1 MQTTDNQ
8 RFPSTTPPPQSR
20 YHSMKIKRFVASDM
34 RSAMNL
40 VRKEHGPDAVILS
53 NRRIEEGVE
62 IVAAAN
68 YDEGAVQ
75 RALEAARKD
84 VAPPPVPRPRSAA
97 DAVIAAVTRR
107 KSPASTPEPVAATTS
122 AVAAL
127 ARAAVGATG
136 RTLDSATENVPPRG
150 SSGFA
155 ATLARAGRHSAVN
168 EPSLP
173 EQIFAPFK
181 GEQAAAP
188 AARPAFAAAARAEAA
203 PAPAPAPIN
212 RARFV
217 IDPPMDDEPHFQ
229 MYAPAVSVA
238 MPPLPVTVQT
248 TAPAPV
254 VALYEPAPAP
264 AAPIAA
270 APIMTAPRFE
280 APVAPPAPRYETPV
294 AAPAPA
300 AAPLYAAPAA
310 PTYDAAPA
318 VFSAPVYAAPAAVA
332 AVPAPVI
339 APAAAP
345 AVFVA
350 PIAPIAPVAPVAAAA
365 PVVASPVAAE
375 APAPAPAAETIAVAQ
390 PAAPHNL
397 VVVPRDDEE
406 LRELRKEVVGMRQVI
421 EREMHRFTDERLRG
435 SPVRAA
441 AMELMDEYGFDA
453 GITRDVAMQIP
464 LDTEAHRG
472 RGLML
477 GLLSRKL
484 PIAPVDPLEAGGVI
498 ALVGPTGAGKTTTIA
513 KLASRFAEAHAA
525 RDVALVTTDT
535 GRIGAREQL
544 YGFGRQLG
552 IAVHEANSGSEL
564 VQLLERLKDYK
575 LVLIDTAGLG
585 PRDRA
590 LVAQLQ
596 WLRASEQIRT
606 LLVLPANT
614 SFGDMDEVVRRFSA
628 ANPQGVVL
636 SKLDE
641 TGRFGTALSV
651 AVDHRLP
658 ITWVTDG
665 QDVPEDLHR
674 ASAAN
679 LVLRLED
686 LRRAADMPC
695 NPELNNAVA

>member
-1 MQTTDNQ
+1 VQTTDNQ

-53 NRRIEEGVE
+53 NRRIAEGVE

-84 VAPPPVPRPRSAA
+84 VAPPPAPRPRSAA

-107 KSPASTPEPVAATTS
+107 KTPVATPEPVAATTS

-136 RTLDSATENVPPRG
+136 RTLDTANESVPQRG
-150 SSGFA
+150 SDGFA
-155 ATLARAGRHSAVN
+155 ATLARASVSPAVN

-173 EQIFAPFK
+173 EQIFAPFNV
-181 GEQAAAP
+181 EQAAAASP
-188 AARPAFAAAARAEAA
+188 AAPMEAVA
-203 PAPAPAPIN
+203 TPAPIN

-217 IDPPMDDEPHFQ
+217 IDPPLDDADEPALPAAAVL
-229 MYAPAVSVA
+229 APAAIVA
-238 MPPLPVTVQT
+238 AAVPPALPLPVT
-248 TAPAPV
+248 TAAAANEPAPV
-254 VALYEPAPAP
+254 VA
-264 AAPIAA
+264 
-270 APIMTAPRFE
+270 
-280 APVAPPAPRYETPV
+280 
-294 AAPAPA
+294 
-300 AAPLYAAPAA
+300 
-310 PTYDAAPA
+310 
-318 VFSAPVYAAPAAVA
+318 SAPELSL
-332 AVPAPVI
+332 I
-339 APAAAP
+339 
-345 AVFVA
+345 
-350 PIAPIAPVAPVAAAA
+350 
-365 PVVASPVAAE
+365 
-375 APAPAPAAETIAVAQ
+375 
-390 PAAPHNL
+390 
-397 VVVPRDDEE
+397 PRDDEE
-406 LRELRKEVVGMRQVI
+406 IRQLRHEVAGMRHVI

-441 AMELMDEYGFDA
+441 ALDLMDEYGFDA
-453 GITRDVAMQIP
+453 GISRDVAMQIP

-552 IAVHEANSGSEL
+552 IAVHEASSGSDL
-564 VQLLERLKDYK
+564 NQLLERLKDYK

-590 LVAQLQ
+590 LAAQLQ
-596 WLRASEQIRT
+596 WLRAAEQIRT

-658 ITWVTDG
+658 ITWITDG

-695 NPELNNAVA
+695 NPELNHAVA

>member
-84 VAPPPVPRPRSAA
+84 VAPAPAPRPRNAA

-107 KSPASTPEPVAATTS
+107 RPAAAALEPVAATTS

-136 RTLDSATENVPPRG
+136 RTLDSANEIVPPPG

-155 ATLARAGRHSAVN
+155 ATLARAAAPALHAA
-168 EPSLP
+168 SLP
-173 EQIFAPFK
+173 ETMFAPFNV
-181 GEQAAAP
+181 EQAAAASPAQADVALAVAPPIP
-188 AARPAFAAAARAEAA
+188 AAT
-203 PAPAPAPIN
+203 PAPIN
-212 RARFV
+212 RARFI
-217 IDPPMDDEPHFQ
+217 IDPPQDDQPHFQ
-229 MYAPAVSVA
+229 MHVPTAQVA
-238 MPPLPVTVQT
+238 MPPLPVSVSVPVADATVQSVDIPT
-248 TAPAPV
+248 LV
-254 VALYEPAPAP
+254 D
-264 AAPIAA
+264 AA
-270 APIMTAPRFE
+270 AAQMGVAE
-280 APVAPPAPRYETPV
+280 PVQPQPQ
-294 AAPAPA
+294 PA
-300 AAPLYAAPAA
+300 AA
-310 PTYDAAPA
+310 
-318 VFSAPVYAAPAAVA
+318 
-332 AVPAPVI
+332 
-339 APAAAP
+339 
-345 AVFVA
+345 
-350 PIAPIAPVAPVAAAA
+350 
-365 PVVASPVAAE
+365 E
-375 APAPAPAAETIAVAQ
+375 
-390 PAAPHNL
+390 L
-397 VVVPRDDEE
+397 VMVPRDDEE
-406 LRELRKEVVGMRQVI
+406 LRQLRHEVAGMRQVI

-441 AMELMDEYGFDA
+441 ALDLMDEYGFDA
-453 GITRDVAMQIP
+453 GISRDVAMQIP

-484 PIAPVDPLEAGGVI
+484 PIAPIDPLEAGGVI

-513 KLASRFAEAHAA
+513 KLASRFAEKHAA

-552 IAVHEANSGSEL
+552 IAVHEASSGSDL
-564 VQLLERLKDYK
+564 NQLLERLQDYK

-590 LVAQLQ
+590 LAAQLQ
-596 WLRASEQIRT
+596 WLRAAAQIRT

-641 TGRFGTALSV
+641 TGRFGSALSV
-651 AVDHRLP
+651 AVDHHLP

-695 NPELNNAVA
+695 NPELNHAVA

>member
-1 MQTTDNQ
+1 
-8 RFPSTTPPPQSR
+8 
-20 YHSMKIKRFVASDM
+20 MKIKRFVAPDM

-84 VAPPPVPRPRSAA
+84 VAPPPPAPRPRNAA

-107 KSPASTPEPVAATTS
+107 KAPVAAPEPVAATTS

-136 RTLDSATENVPPRG
+136 RTLDTANEIVPPPG
-150 SSGFA
+150 SPGFA
-155 ATLARAGRHSAVN
+155 ATLARAAVA
-168 EPSLP
+168 PSRSLEALP
-173 EQIFAPFK
+173 EQIFAPFNV
-181 GEQAAAP
+181 EQAAAHAVAP
-188 AARPAFAAAARAEAA
+188 GPARPMIEDAPSPVRAAA
-203 PAPAPAPIN
+203 PVPSN
-212 RARFV
+212 RARFI
-217 IDPPMDDEPHFQ
+217 IDPPQDDAPLFEMHAPPARTLPPQLPQ
-229 MYAPAVSVA
+229 MPAQQMQRAVFD
-238 MPPLPVTVQT
+238 
-248 TAPAPV
+248 
-254 VALYEPAPAP
+254 
-264 AAPIAA
+264 APIAPLWETVPVVP
-270 APIMTAPRFE
+270 APLSERFDIDDS
-280 APVAPPAPRYETPV
+280 AVFVPPAPMAMIET
-294 AAPAPA
+294 
-300 AAPLYAAPAA
+300 Y
-310 PTYDAAPA
+310 
-318 VFSAPVYAAPAAVA
+318 APV
-332 AVPAPVI
+332 
-339 APAAAP
+339 
-345 AVFVA
+345 
-350 PIAPIAPVAPVAAAA
+350 APIAPVAPVAPVAAMMIAPPALPPMQAANEPTAPAEVVEVVAVPAPEPVAAA
-365 PVVASPVAAE
+365 PVA
-375 APAPAPAAETIAVAQ
+375 APAPAPVT
-390 PAAPHNL
+390 L
-397 VVVPRDDEE
+397 VRDDEE
-406 LRELRKEVVGMRQVI
+406 LRQLRHEVAGMRHVI
-421 EREMHRFTDERLRG
+421 EREMNRFTDERLRG

-441 AMELMDEYGFDA
+441 ALDLMDEYGFDA
-453 GITRDVAMQIP
+453 GICRDVALQIP

-477 GLLSRKL
+477 GLLSKKL

-535 GRIGAREQL
+535 ARIGAREQL

-552 IAVHEANSGSEL
+552 IAVHEANSGSDL
-564 VQLLERLKDYK
+564 AQLLERLKDYK

-590 LVAQLQ
+590 LAAQLQ

-614 SFGDMDEVVRRFSA
+614 SFSDMDEVVRRFSA

-695 NPELNNAVA
+695 NPELNHAVA

>member
-68 YDEGAVQ
+68 YDESAVQ

-84 VAPPPVPRPRSAA
+84 VAPAPAPRPRSAA

-107 KSPASTPEPVAATTS
+107 KAPVTTPEPVAATTS

-136 RTLDSATENVPPRG
+136 RTLDTANESVPQRG
-150 SSGFA
+150 SDGFA
-155 ATLARAGRHSAVN
+155 ATLARASVSPAVN

-173 EQIFAPFK
+173 EQIFAPFNV
-181 GEQAAAP
+181 EQAAAASP
-188 AARPAFAAAARAEAA
+188 ALPHEVA
-203 PAPAPAPIN
+203 APAPIN

-217 IDPPMDDEPHFQ
+217 IDPPMEEMDET
-229 MYAPAVSVA
+229 AVPAA
-238 MPPLPVTVQT
+238 AALAPLPVV
-248 TAPAPV
+248 AAALPPA
-254 VALYEPAPAP
+254 L
-264 AAPIAA
+264 PIAA
-270 APIMTAPRFE
+270 TVATAANE
-280 APVAPPAPRYETPV
+280 
-294 AAPAPA
+294 
-300 AAPLYAAPAA
+300 
-310 PTYDAAPA
+310 
-318 VFSAPVYAAPAAVA
+318 
-332 AVPAPVI
+332 
-339 APAAAP
+339 
-345 AVFVA
+345 
-350 PIAPIAPVAPVAAAA
+350 AA
-365 PVVASPVAAE
+365 PVVTSVPE
-375 APAPAPAAETIAVAQ
+375 LI
-390 PAAPHNL
+390 
-397 VVVPRDDEE
+397 VVPRDDEE
-406 LRELRKEVVGMRQVI
+406 IRQLRHEVAGMRHVI

-441 AMELMDEYGFDA
+441 ALDLMDEYGFDA
-453 GITRDVAMQIP
+453 GISRDVAMQIP

-477 GLLSRKL
+477 GLLSKKL

-552 IAVHEANSGSEL
+552 IAVHEASSGSDL
-564 VQLLERLKDYK
+564 NQLLERLKDYK

-590 LVAQLQ
+590 LAAQLQ
-596 WLRASEQIRT
+596 WLRAAEQIRT

-695 NPELNNAVA
+695 NPELNHAVA

>member
-8 RFPSTTPPPQSR
+8 RFPSPEQPPKSR
-20 YHSMKIKRFVASDM
+20 YHSMKIKRFVAPDM

-84 VAPPPVPRPRSAA
+84 VTPPPPAPRPRSAA
-97 DAVIAAVTRR
+97 DAMIAAVTRR
-107 KSPASTPEPVAATTS
+107 KPAAPVAEPVAATTS

-136 RTLDSATENVPPRG
+136 RTLDTANENVPPPG

-155 ATLARAGRHSAVN
+155 ATLARANPQPRVDA
-168 EPSLP
+168 LP
-173 EQIFAPFK
+173 EQIFAPFNV
-181 GEQAAAP
+181 EQAAAVERS
-188 AARPAFAAAARAEAA
+188 AASVPAA
-203 PAPAPAPIN
+203 PAPAPAAVN
-212 RARFV
+212 RARFI
-217 IDPPMDDEPHFQ
+217 IDPPMDDEPVLD
-229 MYAPAVSVA
+229 MRASVA
-238 MPPLPVTVQT
+238 RPVPPPMPAQQMQRIPAEAAIAPLWETVPMVPVTTPV
-248 TAPAPV
+248 AALNPIEDSAVFSPVAEVAPV
-254 VALYEPAPAP
+254 GP
-264 AAPIAA
+264 
-270 APIMTAPRFE
+270 
-280 APVAPPAPRYETPV
+280 APVAPAPMAPLSPAAPMAWMAPASREPAARPLAPMSAANEPAELPV
-294 AAPAPA
+294 ALAAAVEAMEAPVLAPTAAPTPAPA
-300 AAPLYAAPAA
+300 L
-310 PTYDAAPA
+310 
-318 VFSAPVYAAPAAVA
+318 
-332 AVPAPVI
+332 
-339 APAAAP
+339 
-345 AVFVA
+345 
-350 PIAPIAPVAPVAAAA
+350 
-365 PVVASPVAAE
+365 
-375 APAPAPAAETIAVAQ
+375 
-390 PAAPHNL
+390 NL
-397 VVVPRDDEE
+397 VPRDDEE
-406 LRELRKEVVGMRQVI
+406 LRQLRHEVAGMRQVI
-421 EREMHRFTDERLRG
+421 EREMTRFTDERLRG
-435 SPVRAA
+435 SAVRAA
-441 AMELMDEYGFDA
+441 ALDLMDEYGFDA
-453 GITRDVAMQIP
+453 GISRDVALQIP

-484 PIAPVDPLEAGGVI
+484 PIAPIDPLEAGGVI

-513 KLASRFAEAHAA
+513 KLASRFAEAHAP

-552 IAVHEANSGSEL
+552 IAVHEANSGSDL
-564 VQLLERLKDYK
+564 TQLLERLKDYK

-590 LVAQLQ
+590 LAAQLQ
-596 WLRASEQIRT
+596 WLRAASQIRT

-674 ASAAN
+674 ATAAN

-695 NPELNNAVA
+695 NPELNHAVA